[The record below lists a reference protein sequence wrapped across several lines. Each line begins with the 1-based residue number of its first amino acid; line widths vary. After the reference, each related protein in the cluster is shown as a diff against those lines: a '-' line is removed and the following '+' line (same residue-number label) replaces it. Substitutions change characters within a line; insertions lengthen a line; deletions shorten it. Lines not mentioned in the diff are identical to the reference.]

1 MTEQESNCDCNAIN
15 FGEFKREDI
24 DKIMIN
30 GGYEKDPKENEW
42 IYKPKDAN
50 TKKKLYLP
58 KNKGRLE
65 KEKDDIINNIK
76 NKGLNP
82 NARDFVPKSK
92 EKSNNTYVNQT
103 AGTPVLIP
111 VSYNNYNNY
120 FYYTQMQPQFIQP
133 SYRPGM
139 YYQIGVATRNFAY
152 EPYTTQEGMV
162 PPNRMNFDME
172 NPQANGHV
180 SYIPMPMTSTQFMPN
195 MQGGKLNDNKNVT
208 QVNEE
213 YMDGESNGNNLENA
227 KNQDVI
233 IDIETSN
240 EDVTENQTNNEVNE
254 IVQDEKKE
262 KENQMEIKKP
272 NDTTNKVDEQLQKKK
287 KNNKDKSNLEEMT
300 KNKAINDNQKQKASE
315 VKKNNQKEI
324 KETNKNS
331 YASKVE
337 NGTNNKKK
345 SNDKKKNTSPKTT
358 YNKDSKINDT
368 NKESEIIKE
377 EVKDENIVKETDK
390 EIKTEE
396 TTTNVTEIEKKE
408 EKKEEIKK
416 EETKPRSW
424 ASLFSNESSKS
435 NVPKAKT
442 NKANGKVA
450 TVKTIPKNQTNI
462 AEPVN
467 LNDKIKI
474 SFDPVI
480 IQPRGLIN
488 NGNMCFMN
496 AILQPLLYCAPFYN
510 FLISL
515 KKETIQSMNNKPS
528 IIESM
533 IMFIN
538 EFKTVKKK
546 DLDSEEYGESFLP
559 EYVYD
564 TLRKFNSSNSLK
576 GRQEDAEE
584 YLGFLLNGIH
594 DEFVSKYTGMTNSNK
609 KSDTEGWM
617 EVGKKNKTVVT
628 REAEVK
634 ESPINRIFGGKIKS
648 ILKAGNKQ
656 SATYEPFLSLQLD
669 ITPNNVYA
677 IEDALDNLTI
687 EETVPD
693 YIVNGVK
700 VSAKKQNL
708 IDGLPNVLLLHLK
721 CFTFDHNTTQKVQK
735 KIEFKPVLE
744 IKQELV
750 SPNLKNRAP
759 YKYNLFAVV
768 NHHGKMAGGGH
779 YTCAVKLCNNR
790 WLNFD
795 DTKIQ
800 QTSETEVTTPNKN
813 QLPYLLLYTLDS
825 SEQKK

>member
-1 MTEQESNCDCNAIN
+1 MQEHLNQEIRKKNNNA
-15 FGEFKREDI
+15 
-24 DKIMIN
+24 
-30 GGYEKDPKENEW
+30 
-42 IYKPKDAN
+42 
-50 TKKKLYLP
+50 
-58 KNKGRLE
+58 
-65 KEKDDIINNIK
+65 
-76 NKGLNP
+76 
-82 NARDFVPKSK
+82 
-92 EKSNNTYVNQT
+92 YVNQA
-103 AGTPVLIP
+103 AGGAVFIP
-111 VSYNNYNNY
+111 MYNN
-120 FYYTQMQPQFIQP
+120 FYYYPNIQPQFIQ
-133 SYRPGM
+133 SYRPDV
-139 YYQIGVATRNFAY
+139 YYQVRMAPRNFAY
-152 EPYTTQEGMV
+152 GTYTPQEGMM
-162 PPNRMNFDME
+162 PPNRMDFEME
-172 NPQANGHV
+172 NPQANGGV
-180 SYIPMPMTSTQFMPN
+180 AYIPMPMPSAQIMPN
-195 MQGGKLNDNKNVT
+195 MQGGKLNENENVMPM
-208 QVNEE
+208 NEG
-213 YMDGESNGNNLENA
+213 YMNVESSANVENTE
-227 KNQDVI
+227 NQDVI
-233 IDIETSN
+233 IDIEASN
-240 EDVTENQTNNEVNE
+240 EDLTENQESYDSNEV
-254 IVQDEKKE
+254 IQSE
-262 KENQMEIKKP
+262 KEENEEQIEEKLNKQP
-272 NDTTNKVDEQLQKKK
+272 KDVTNKSDEQQKKK
-287 KNNKDKSNLEEMT
+287 KNNKDKNIVEEQSQ
-300 KNKAINDNQKQKASE
+300 KVNEVNKSKVTNDTQKQKSNE
-315 VKKNNQKEI
+315 TKKSSQKEI

-345 SNDKKKNTSPKTT
+345 VNDKKKNSMSKTVP
-358 YNKDSKINDT
+358 NKVNEN
-368 NKESEIIKE
+368 NKEIESVKE
-377 EVKDENIVKETDK
+377 EIKSGNEVKETDK

-396 TTTNVTEIEKKE
+396 PAANVTENEKKE

-435 NVPKAKT
+435 NSPKTKT
-442 NKANGKVA
+442 SKVNNKVV
-450 TVKTIPKNQTNI
+450 TTKTIPKSQTNT

-480 IQPRGLIN
+480 IQPRGLVN

-510 FLISL
+510 FLTSL
-515 KKETIQSMNNKPS
+515 KKETVQSMNNKPS

-533 IMFIN
+533 IMFID

-594 DEFVSKYTGMTNSNK
+594 DEFVSKYAGGSNSNK

-617 EVGKKNKTVVT
+617 EVGKKNKTVIT

-648 ILKAGNKQ
+648 ILKSPGNKQ

-677 IEDALDNLTI
+677 IEDALENLTI

-700 VSAKKQNL
+700 VIAKKQNL

-735 KIEFKPVLE
+735 QIDFKPVLE
-744 IKQELV
+744 IKPELV
-750 SPNLKNRAP
+750 SPTLKNRAP

-825 SEQKK
+825 PEQKK